1 LALIVL
7 EFLYLPTHFS
17 SNLMSFFRP
26 LISFF
31 LVCIA
36 VLVVS
41 CSDGNVKAPTYSA
54 ETLTRIQLAS
64 AGVEKIKERLPELES
79 YIDKQDWNNI
89 RSFIHG
95 PLGDLR
101 TRLVGI
107 SKELLPADRTKSLEL
122 GKEIFGHLNRIDT
135 AAADNNQATA
145 ATNYTEAL
153 KDLAAFNDLLPALPT
168 AAPVEAAEASES
180 TMKAPG
186 SMM

>member
-1 LALIVL
+1 
-7 EFLYLPTHFS
+7 
-17 SNLMSFFRP
+17 MSFFRP

-101 TRLVGI
+101 TRMVGI

-122 GKEIFGHLNRIDT
+122 GKEVFGHLNKIDT
-135 AAADNNQATA
+135 AAADNNQAIA

-153 KDLAAFNDLLPALPT
+153 KDLAAFNALLPELPK
-168 AAPVEAAEASES
+168 AAVIETPKAAEAIEEATES

>member
-1 LALIVL
+1 
-7 EFLYLPTHFS
+7 
-17 SNLMSFFRP
+17 M
-26 LISFF
+26 
-31 LVCIA
+31 
-36 VLVVS
+36 LVVS
-41 CSDGNVKAPTYSA
+41 CSDGNVKAPTYAA

-64 AGVEKIKERLPELES
+64 TGVAKITDRLPELAS
-79 YIDKQDWNNI
+79 YIDKQDWNNT

-122 GKEIFGHLNRIDT
+122 GKEIFGHLNKIDT
-135 AAADNNQATA
+135 AAADNNQAIA

-153 KDLAAFNDLLPALPT
+153 KDLAAFNELLPKFDPPAPA
-168 AAPVEAAEASES
+168 AAPESALKTPESPKESIEESAES

>member
-1 LALIVL
+1 
-7 EFLYLPTHFS
+7 
-17 SNLMSFFRP
+17 MSFFRP
-26 LISFF
+26 LISLF

-36 VLVVS
+36 LLVVS

-54 ETLTRIQLAS
+54 EALTRIQLAS
-64 AGVEKIKERLPELES
+64 SGVEKIKERLPELES
-79 YIDKQDWNNI
+79 YIDKQDWNNV

-101 TRLVGI
+101 TRMVGI
-107 SKELLPADRTKSLEL
+107 SKELLPADRAKSLEL
-122 GKEIFGHLNRIDT
+122 GKEVFGHLNKIDS
-135 AAADNNQATA
+135 AAADNNQNIA

-153 KDLAAFNDLLPALPT
+153 KDLASFNGLLPEFPKAPIVET
-168 AAPVEAAEASES
+168 TKVAPVEDEATES